1 MRLGLAPRNDGEEIL
16 TAPASETLRAMAEL
30 YGLERALEK
39 FPDGVKAGA
48 ERGLRP
54 VGDPPGG
61 HVPNAHPAP
70 VFDPTRYEN
79 RK

>member
-1 MRLGLAPRNDGEEIL
+1 MPHTLSPDHLRLLAEQAGLK
-16 TAPASETLRAMAEL
+16 
-30 YGLERALEK
+30 RALEK

-61 HVPNAHPAP
+61 HVPNAPPAP
-70 VFDPTRYEN
+70 VFNPEQVERG
-79 RK
+79 K

>member
-1 MRLGLAPRNDGEEIL
+1 MPDTLSPDQLRLLAEQAGLK
-16 TAPASETLRAMAEL
+16 
-30 YGLERALEK
+30 RALEK
-39 FPDGVKAGA
+39 FPDGVKAGV

-70 VFDPTRYEN
+70 VFDPTLYE
-79 RK
+79 RSK

>member
-1 MRLGLAPRNDGEEIL
+1 VSNNQTSLDIVRSLAEANGLG
-16 TAPASETLRAMAEL
+16 
-30 YGLERALEK
+30 RALET
-39 FPDGVKAGA
+39 FPDGVTAGV

-61 HVPNAHPAP
+61 HDPNAHPAP
-70 VFDPTRYEN
+70 VFDPARYEP